1 MDADGTIYLS
11 GYYGPDLI
19 AISPDGGEL
28 WRQRYRYRL
37 LLVFPPLL

>member
-19 AISPDGGEL
+19 AISPDGGEDVYK
-28 WRQRYRYRL
+28 RQPYTVYL
-37 LLVFPPLL
+37 LRK